1 MDSLR
6 DINIIKEELIF
17 KDMDIS
23 TKKLNELTKKVG
35 RTQDKNIKLEY
46 EVIKKVDDC
55 FKKKL

>member
-1 MDSLR
+1 VDSLR